1 MDLLT
6 FIFMILCIVFTFMN
20 KYIGIVFLMSLFN
33 VLFLMFRVVLNK
45 NQYLTTM
52 GAIELTVSIML
63 LIYSVLAIFCNI
75 NIISILF
82 K

>member
-6 FIFMILCIVFTFMN
+6 FIFMVLCIVFTFMN

-33 VLFLMFRVVLNK
+33 VLFLMFIVILNK
-45 NQYLTTM
+45 NQHLTTM
-52 GAIELTVSIML
+52 GVIELTVSIMAL
-63 LIYSVLAIFCNI
+63 VYSILTVFCNI

>member
-6 FIFMILCIVFTFMN
+6 FIFMVLCIAFTFMN
-20 KYIGIVFLMSLFN
+20 KYIGVVFLMSLFN

-45 NQYLTTM
+45 NQHLITM
-52 GAIELTVSIML
+52 GAIELTVSIMAL
-63 LIYSVLAIFCNI
+63 VYSILTVFCNI

>member
-6 FIFMILCIVFTFMN
+6 FIFMVLCIVFAFMN
-20 KYIGIVFLMSLFN
+20 KYIGVVFLMSLFN

-45 NQYLTTM
+45 NQHLTTM
-52 GAIELTVSIML
+52 GAIELTVSIMAL
-63 LIYSVLAIFCNI
+63 VYSILAVFCNI

>member
-6 FIFMILCIVFTFMN
+6 FIFMVLCIAFTFMN
-20 KYIGIVFLMSLFN
+20 KYIGVVFLMSLFN

-45 NQYLTTM
+45 NQHLTTM
-52 GAIELTVSIML
+52 GAIELTVSIMAL
-63 LIYSVLAIFCNI
+63 VYSILAVFCNI

>member
-6 FIFMILCIVFTFMN
+6 FIFMVLCIVFTFMN
-20 KYIGIVFLMSLFN
+20 KYIGVVFLMSLFN

-45 NQYLTTM
+45 NQHITTM
-52 GAIELTVSIML
+52 GAIELTVSIMS
-63 LIYSVLAIFCNI
+63 LIYSVLVIFCNI

>member
-6 FIFMILCIVFTFMN
+6 FIFVVFCIAFTFMN
-20 KYIGIVFLMSLFN
+20 KYIGVIFLMSLFN

-45 NQYLTTM
+45 NQHLTTI
-52 GAIELTVSIML
+52 GAIELTVSIMTSV
-63 LIYSVLAIFCNI
+63 YSIFAIFCNI
-75 NIISILF
+75 NMISILF

>member
-6 FIFMILCIVFTFMN
+6 FIFMVLCIAFTFMN
-20 KYIGIVFLMSLFN
+20 KYIGVVFLMSLFN

-45 NQYLTTM
+45 NQHLTTM
-52 GAIELTVSIML
+52 GAIELTVSIMAL
-63 LIYSVLAIFCNI
+63 VYSILTVFCNI

>member
-20 KYIGIVFLMSLFN
+20 KYIDVVFLISLFN

-45 NQYLTTM
+45 NQHITTM
-52 GAIELTVSIML
+52 GAIELTVSIMS

>member
-6 FIFMILCIVFTFMN
+6 FIFMILCIVFAFMN

-45 NQYLTTM
+45 KQHLTTM
-52 GAIELTVSIML
+52 GAIELTVSIMS

>member
-6 FIFMILCIVFTFMN
+6 FIFMVLCIVFTFMN
-20 KYIGIVFLMSLFN
+20 KYIGVVFLMSLFN

-45 NQYLTTM
+45 NQHLTTI
-52 GAIELTVSIML
+52 GAIELTVSIMAL
-63 LIYSVLAIFCNI
+63 VYSIFAIFCNI

>member
-6 FIFMILCIVFTFMN
+6 FIFMVLCIVFAFMN
-20 KYIGIVFLMSLFN
+20 KYIGVVFLMSLFN

-45 NQYLTTM
+45 NQHLTTM
-52 GAIELTVSIML
+52 GAIELTVSIMAL
-63 LIYSVLAIFCNI
+63 VYSILTVFCNI

>member
-1 MDLLT
+1 MDLLV
-6 FIFMILCIVFTFMN
+6 FIFMALCIVFAFMN
-20 KYIGIVFLMSLFN
+20 KYIGIVFLISLFN
-33 VLFLMFRVVLNK
+33 VLFLLFRVVLNK
-45 NQYLTTM
+45 NQHLTTI
-52 GAIELTVSIML
+52 GATELTVSIMS

>member
-6 FIFMILCIVFTFMN
+6 FIFMVLCIVFTFMN
-20 KYIGIVFLMSLFN
+20 KYIGVVFLMSLFN

-45 NQYLTTM
+45 NQHITTM
-52 GAIELTVSIML
+52 GAIELTVSIMS
-63 LIYSVLAIFCNI
+63 LIYSVLDIFCNI

>member
-45 NQYLTTM
+45 NQHLTTM
-52 GAIELTVSIML
+52 GAIELTVSIMS

-75 NIISILF
+75 NIAL
-82 K
+82 

>member
-6 FIFMILCIVFTFMN
+6 FIFMVLCIVFTFMN
-20 KYIGIVFLMSLFN
+20 KYIGVVFLMSLFN

-45 NQYLTTM
+45 NQHLTTM
-52 GAIELTVSIML
+52 GAIELTVSIMS
-63 LIYSVLAIFCNI
+63 LIYSVLAIFCNK

>member
-6 FIFMILCIVFTFMN
+6 FIFMVLCIVFTFMN
-20 KYIGIVFLMSLFN
+20 KYIGVVFLMSLFN

-45 NQYLTTM
+45 NQHITTM
-52 GAIELTVSIML
+52 GAIELTVSIMS
-63 LIYSVLAIFCNI
+63 LIYSVLTIFCNI

>member
-6 FIFMILCIVFTFMN
+6 FIFMVFCIVFAFMN
-20 KYIGIVFLMSLFN
+20 KYIGVVFLMSLFN

-45 NQYLTTM
+45 NQHLTTM
-52 GAIELTVSIML
+52 GAIELTVSIMAL
-63 LIYSVLAIFCNI
+63 VYSILTVFCNI

>member
-6 FIFMILCIVFTFMN
+6 FIFMVFCIVFVFMN
-20 KYIGIVFLMSLFN
+20 KYIGVVFLISLFN
-33 VLFLMFRVVLNK
+33 VLFLMFKVVLNK
-45 NQYLTTM
+45 NQHLTTM
-52 GAIELTVSIML
+52 GAIELTVSIMAL
-63 LIYSVLAIFCNI
+63 VYSILTVFCNI

>member
-6 FIFMILCIVFTFMN
+6 FIFMVLCIVFTFMN
-20 KYIGIVFLMSLFN
+20 KYIGVVFLMSLFN

-45 NQYLTTM
+45 NQHITTM
-52 GAIELTVSIML
+52 GAIELSVSIIF

>member
-6 FIFMILCIVFTFMN
+6 FIFMVLCIVFAFMN
-20 KYIGIVFLMSLFN
+20 KYIGAVFLMSLFN

-45 NQYLTTM
+45 NQHLTTM
-52 GAIELTVSIML
+52 GAIELTVSIMA
-63 LIYSVLAIFCNI
+63 LIYSILAVFCNI

>member
-6 FIFMILCIVFTFMN
+6 FIFMVLCIVFTFMN
-20 KYIGIVFLMSLFN
+20 KYIGVVFLMSLFN

-45 NQYLTTM
+45 NQHLTTM
-52 GAIELTVSIML
+52 GAIELTVSIMAL
-63 LIYSVLAIFCNI
+63 VYSILAVFCNI

>member
-20 KYIGIVFLMSLFN
+20 KYIGVVFLMSLFN

-45 NQYLTTM
+45 NQHLTTM
-52 GAIELTVSIML
+52 GAIELTVSIMS